1 MDIALFFLIPPQ
13 ISATTNFFFPPIF
26 GDGIATIA
34 TNVFFPYFG
43 NGIATIVTKFFF
55 PYFGNSIATID
66 FRSVGLGNRNFG
78 NVITEIQNFLSP
90 TFSLSLSYFC

>member
-1 MDIALFFLIPPQ
+1 MICCENIVDIAFFFNSFSDFGNHYLFI
-13 ISATTNFFFPPIF
+13 FPPI
-26 GDGIATIA
+26 
-34 TNVFFPYFG
+34 FG